1 MQLKKNPE
9 VDAKRNSFLYF
20 QIGLALIT
28 VLTYIGMEIKTP
40 DPVIIVE
47 KPLIVDN
54 FTDEEPVP
62 LTIQVQA
69 TPPPPPPAPEV
80 IVVVDDKVVIEEKK
94 IEVTETNE
102 KENVVVVTSSAI
114 KTGPVGDPDDED
126 LAIPFQILEDVPLFP
141 NCEKVAKAKQKECFV
156 DEMNKHVRKHFDY
169 PERAKEDNIQGK
181 VSVLMTIDKFGVAT
195 YRVRGPKGTALLEKE
210 AERIMSKLP
219 KFTPGKQ
226 RGRPTAVTYA
236 IPIMF
241 KLDNR

>member
-1 MQLKKNPE
+1 
-9 VDAKRNSFLYF
+9 
-20 QIGLALIT
+20 
-28 VLTYIGMEIKTP
+28 MEIKTP
-40 DPVIIVE
+40 DPIVVVE

-69 TPPPPPPAPEV
+69 APPPPPPAPEV
-80 IVVVDDKVVIEEKK
+80 IVVVDDKVVLEEKK

-102 KENVVVVTSSAI
+102 KEVVVVASTNI
-114 KTGPVGDPDDED
+114 KSGPVGDPEDED
-126 LAIPFQILEDVPLFP
+126 LLIPFEILEDVPLFP
-141 NCEKVAKAKQKECFV
+141 NCEKVKKDKQKDCFI

-181 VSVLMTIDKFGVAT
+181 VNVLMTIDKFGVAT

-219 KFTPGKQ
+219 KFIPGKQ
-226 RGRPTAVTYA
+226 RGRPTAVSYS

>member
-1 MQLKKNPE
+1 
-9 VDAKRNSFLYF
+9 
-20 QIGLALIT
+20 
-28 VLTYIGMEIKTP
+28 MEIKTP
-40 DPVIIVE
+40 DPIVVVE

-69 TPPPPPPAPEV
+69 APPPPPPAPEV
-80 IVVVDDKVVIEEKK
+80 IVVVDDKVVLEEKK

-102 KENVVVVTSSAI
+102 KEVVVVASTNINS
-114 KTGPVGDPDDED
+114 GPVGDPEDED
-126 LAIPFQILEDVPLFP
+126 LLIPFEILEDVPLFP
-141 NCEKVAKAKQKECFV
+141 NCEKVKKDKQKDCFI

-181 VSVLMTIDKFGVAT
+181 VNVLMTIDKFGVAT

-219 KFTPGKQ
+219 KFIPGKQ
-226 RGRPTAVTYA
+226 RGRPTAVSYS